1 MYRVAAIGLIV
12 FAVVAVL
19 YLRPPS
25 APSSEASASA
35 VGSAEVRAERRTL
48 TVSTVAIGTVKP
60 KVGAEVKVGS
70 RLSGVVKEL
79 AVSVGDVV
87 ETGDLL
93 ALLDEA
99 EWQVRVAALEAE
111 LDEAQTELAFA
122 ESQLAR
128 AVALE
133 DTIASFEL
141 ESTQRNVGVRRAAL
155 ARIEARLAEAHI
167 QLGYTRITAP
177 VGGTIASV
185 STYEGE
191 TVAASFAAPT
201 FVTIVDLERL
211 EVHAYVDETDV
222 GRVREGQSVVL
233 RIDAFPG
240 HELAG
245 MVAAINPKAE
255 LVNNVVNYVAV
266 VDIVG
271 AEQLAIR
278 PEMTARVDFALE
290 RRAGVV
296 TVPRSA
302 LWRDDGETF
311 VAVRT
316 ADGGRKVPVQI
327 GLATPQHVEIVA
339 GLEEGT
345 AILSQPGEFE

>member
-1 MYRVAAIGLIV
+1 MYRAAI
-12 FAVVAVL
+12 AVIIAAAGAAL
-19 YLRPPS
+19 YLRAAS
-25 APSSEASASA
+25 APSPPALDAASG
-35 VGSAEVRAERRTL
+35 VTEVRAERRTL

-70 RLSGVVKEL
+70 RLSGVVEQL
-79 AVSVGDVV
+79 AVNVGDVV
-87 ETGDLL
+87 RPGDLL
-93 ALLDEA
+93 ALLDDA

-111 LDEAQTELAFA
+111 LDEAEAELAFA
-122 ESQLAR
+122 AAQLAR
-128 AVALE
+128 ADALD
-133 DTIASFEL
+133 DTIASSEL
-141 ESTQRNVGVRRAAL
+141 ESAQRNVSVRRAAL
-155 ARIEARLAEAHI
+155 AKVTARLAEARI
-167 QLGYTRITAP
+167 QLGYTRIAAP

-191 TVAASFAAPT
+191 TVAASLAAPT
-201 FVTIVDLERL
+201 FVTIVDLDRL
-211 EVHAYVDETDV
+211 EVHAFVDETDV
-222 GRVREGQSVVL
+222 GRVHVGQPVTL

-245 MVAAINPKAE
+245 VVDAINPKAE
-255 LVNNVVNYVAV
+255 LVNNVVNYVAR

-290 RRAGVV
+290 RRADVV

-302 LWRDDGETF
+302 LRREDGATF

-316 ADGGRKVPVQI
+316 ADGWRKAPVRV
-327 GLATPQHVEIVA
+327 GLATPQHVEILA

-345 AILSQPGEFE
+345 AILSQAGELE

>member
-1 MYRVAAIGLIV
+1 MYRAAIALIV
-12 FAVVAVL
+12 VVAVAVL
-19 YLRPPS
+19 YWRAPS
-25 APSSEASASA
+25 APPASAADSA
-35 VGSAEVRAERRTL
+35 PASIDVRAERRTL

-70 RLSGVVKEL
+70 RLSGVVKDL

-87 ETGDLL
+87 EPGDLL
-93 ALLDEA
+93 ALLDDA

-111 LDEAQTELAFA
+111 RDEAEAELEFA
-122 ESQLAR
+122 EAQLAR
-128 AVALE
+128 AVALK

-141 ESTQRNVGVRRAAL
+141 ESAERNVGVRRAAL
-155 ARIEARLAEAHI
+155 ARVGARLAEARI
-167 QLGYTRITAP
+167 QLGYTRISAP

-191 TVAASFAAPT
+191 TVAASLAAPT
-201 FVTIVDLERL
+201 FVTIIDLERL
-211 EVHAYVDETDV
+211 EVHAFVDETDV
-222 GRVREGQSVVL
+222 GRVHVGQPVAL

-240 HELAG
+240 HLLEG
-245 MVAAINPKAE
+245 VVDAINPTAE

-266 VDIVG
+266 IDIVG
-271 AEQLAIR
+271 AKELAIR

-290 RRAGVV
+290 KRTGVV

-302 LWRDDGETF
+302 LRREDGQTF

-316 ADGGRKVPVQI
+316 ADGSRKTPVQI
-327 GLATPQHVEIVA
+327 GLSTPQYVEIVA

-345 AILSQPGEFE
+345 AILSQPGESE

>member
-1 MYRVAAIGLIV
+1 MYRVAIAFVIAAAG
-12 FAVVAVL
+12 VAF
-19 YLRPPS
+19 YLWAPS
-25 APSSEASASA
+25 APPSPAADQA
-35 VGSAEVRAERRTL
+35 GAAEVRAVRRTL

-70 RLSGVVKEL
+70 RLSGVVREL
-79 AVSVGDVV
+79 AVNVGDVV
-87 ETGDLL
+87 GQGDLL
-93 ALLDEA
+93 ALLDDA
-99 EWQVRVAALEAE
+99 EWRVRVAALEAE
-111 LDEAQTELAFA
+111 LGEAEA
-122 ESQLAR
+122 E
-128 AVALE
+128 
-133 DTIASFEL
+133 
-141 ESTQRNVGVRRAAL
+141 
-155 ARIEARLAEAHI
+155 LAEARI

-201 FVTIVDLERL
+201 FVTIVDLARL
-211 EVHAYVDETDV
+211 EVHAFVDETDV
-222 GRVREGQSVVL
+222 GRVHVGQPVTL

-240 HELAG
+240 HELTG
-245 MVAAINPKAE
+245 VVDAINPKAE

-271 AEQLAIR
+271 AEELEIR

-290 RRAGVV
+290 RRADVV

-302 LWRDDGETF
+302 LLREDGETF

-316 ADGGRKVPVQI
+316 ADGWRKTPVRI

-339 GLEEGT
+339 GLDEGA
-345 AILSQPGEFE
+345 AIASQPGELP

>member
-1 MYRVAAIGLIV
+1 MYRAAIIV
-12 FAVVAVL
+12 IIGAAAAAL
-19 YLRPPS
+19 YLRVSS
-25 APSSEASASA
+25 APSPAAA
-35 VGSAEVRAERRTL
+35 DAATGGTEVWAERRTL

-70 RLSGVVKEL
+70 RLSGVVEEL
-79 AVSVGDVV
+79 AVNIGDVV
-87 ETGDLL
+87 EQGDLL
-93 ALLDEA
+93 ALLADA

-111 LDEAQTELAFA
+111 LDEAEAELAYA

-128 AVALE
+128 VDALD
-133 DTIASFEL
+133 DTIAFSEL
-141 ESTQRNVGVRRAAL
+141 DGARRNVSVRRAAV
-155 ARIEARLAEAHI
+155 AKATARLAEARI

-185 STYEGE
+185 ATYEGE
-191 TVAASFAAPT
+191 TVAASLAAPT
-201 FVTIVDLERL
+201 FVTIVDLARL
-211 EVHAYVDETDV
+211 EVHAFVDETDV
-222 GRVREGQSVVL
+222 GRVHVGQPVTL

-245 MVAAINPKAE
+245 VVDAINPKAE
-255 LVNNVVNYVAV
+255 LVNNVVNYVAI

-290 RRAGVV
+290 RRSDVV

-302 LWRDDGETF
+302 LRREDGETF

-316 ADGGRKVPVQI
+316 ADGWRKAPVQV

-345 AILSQPGEFE
+345 AILSQSGESE

>member
-1 MYRVAAIGLIV
+1 MCRAAIALITV
-12 FAVVAVL
+12 AVVAVL
-19 YLRPPS
+19 YLRASS
-25 APSSEASASA
+25 APSPQRVDSA
-35 VGSAEVRAERRTL
+35 VAESDVRAERRTL

-87 ETGDLL
+87 EPGDLL
-93 ALLDEA
+93 ALLDDA
-99 EWQVRVAALEAE
+99 EWRVRVAALEAE
-111 LDEAQTELAFA
+111 LAEANTELEFA
-122 ESQLAR
+122 DAQLAR
-128 AVALE
+128 AVDLA
-133 DTIASFEL
+133 DTIASAEL
-141 ESTQRNVGVRRAAL
+141 ESAQRNAGVRRAA
-155 ARIEARLAEAHI
+155 RDRVGARLAEARI

-201 FVTIVDLERL
+201 FVTIVDLKRL

-222 GRVREGQSVVL
+222 GRVREGQTVVL

-245 MVAAINPKAE
+245 KVDAINPKAE

-290 RRAGVV
+290 RRADVV

-302 LWRDDGETF
+302 LRRENGETS

-316 ADGGRKVPVQI
+316 ADGVRKAPVQI
-327 GLATPQHVEIVA
+327 GLVTPQHVEIVA

-345 AILSQPGEFE
+345 VIQTGELE